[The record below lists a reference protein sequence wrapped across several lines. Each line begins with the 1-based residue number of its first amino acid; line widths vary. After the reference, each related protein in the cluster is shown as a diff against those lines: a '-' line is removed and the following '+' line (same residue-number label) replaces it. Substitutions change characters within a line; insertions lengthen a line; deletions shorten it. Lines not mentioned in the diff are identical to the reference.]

1 MSFLDLFRPN
11 SETGFT
17 CPHFVHNFVSIV
29 REKGFEPSTSSLE
42 DWHSNQL
49 SYSRIIYLL
58 EDWSTNRCA
67 TPADCFNW
75 VTKILHFL
83 YIYKCNLLKIL
94 NYSHELFRKEFSKN
108 ELLSG
113 QDSNLSVLSQLVL
126 ETSAVDH
133 LATTQ

>member
-1 MSFLDLFRPN
+1 MLHLQ
-11 SETGFT
+11 
-17 CPHFVHNFVSIV
+17 IV
-29 REKGFEPSTSSLE
+29 LIGLQRYYIF
-42 DWHSNQL
+42 
-49 SYSRIIYLL
+49 
-58 EDWSTNRCA
+58 C
-67 TPADCFNW
+67 
-75 VTKILHFL
+75 
-83 YIYKCNLLKIL
+83 IYKCNLLKIL